1 MAEPS
6 TSAGLSPVTSGFTEI
21 NQENRTL
28 RDLVEIYRHLSG
40 LALQDADIGTVAQL
54 IARRTE
60 VTVAVISQKM
70 GILAAAAPGES
81 YENSVQYVHDHLI
94 HPRLAHLL
102 AMAGKT
108 RRAMRLPDPTRGR
121 ARIVAPILV
130 GDTVPAY
137 LVSLV
142 ANVSLVTDAPE
153 QGEDI
158 HLLIAEHAATIC
170 GVILARER
178 VISSA
183 GSQVRDDLI
192 EGLLSGS
199 GRDNDEVVRWAQH
212 LGFDGERDH
221 RVLSVIIEAP
231 PGDSERS
238 RLVAERAAGATA
250 RLFVAQSPDA
260 ITAVRAREVIIVL
273 SEPATPATGIR
284 ADQLGALCVQRLGA
298 LFPDVGVSIGIG
310 GAFREPAH
318 IARSYEEA
326 RRTNEAVRRLGRRGA
341 VVAFDSLGI
350 SRLLLQVPD
359 PEALREFATDILGAV
374 LRHEQEHH
382 VKYVTTLK
390 SYFQE
395 NSSPRRA
402 GERLH
407 VHPNTVTY
415 RVRRVEEITG
425 LDLDNYRDRLAAQV
439 ALEILE
445 ALGEAGL

>member
-1 MAEPS
+1 MAES
-6 TSAGLSPVTSGFTEI
+6 LASVGLSAI

-40 LALQDADIGTVAQL
+40 LALQDADIGTVAEL
-54 IARRTE
+54 IARRTA

-70 GILAAAAPGES
+70 GILAAASPGES
-81 YENSVQYVHDHLI
+81 YEHSVQYVHDHLI
-94 HPRLAHLL
+94 HPRLAHTL

-108 RRAMRLPDPTRGR
+108 RRASRLPDPARGG
-121 ARIVAPILV
+121 AMIVAPILV

-142 ANVSLVTDAPE
+142 PDSPGRDD
-153 QGEDI
+153 DI
-158 HLLIAEHAATIC
+158 HLMTAEHAATIC

-178 VISSA
+178 VITSA

-199 GRDNDEVVRWAQH
+199 GRDNDEVVRWAHH
-212 LGFDGERDH
+212 LGFDAERNH
-221 RVLSVIIEAP
+221 RVLSVLIEAP
-231 PGDSERS
+231 PGDGERS

-260 ITAVRAREVIIVL
+260 ITTVRGREVIVVL
-273 SEPATPATGIR
+273 NEPGAPATGIQSE
-284 ADQLGALCVQRLGA
+284 QLGALCVQRLGA

-310 GAFREPAH
+310 GVFREPAH

-326 RRTNEAVRRLGRRGA
+326 RRTNEAIRRLGRRGA
-341 VVAFDSLGI
+341 VVAFDNLGI

-359 PEALREFATDILGAV
+359 PEALREFATDILGEV
-374 LRHEQEHH
+374 LKHEQEHH
-382 VKYVTTLK
+382 SKYVTTLK
-390 SYFQE
+390 CYFQE
-395 NSSPRRA
+395 NNSLRRA
-402 GERLH
+402 SERLH
-407 VHPNTVTY
+407 VHPNTITY

-425 LDLDNYRDRLAAQV
+425 LDLENYRDRLAAQV

-445 ALGEAGL
+445 TLGETGL